1 MFVSE
6 NNWETI
12 LWELDKKMNRLI
24 YGDVVG
30 GFLNLLNEKTNNL
43 FRTLPLQ
50 KYELYPFCD
59 GDINNID
66 LSDDSNPEVLKIK
79 TKAYNFSVTIPPCSN
94 KVEYYTLQVVKALLK
109 KDKDIIDYLKN
120 HKLTFNLIH
129 RIEKTNE
136 ESDYMLEIVL
146 EHNGTK
152 YINNFLGEH
161 KATTYSENGKCAAGG
176 KISDLIQKIKISDD
190 KLVYK
195 ILFKV
200 DTLFENGTYV
210 FKKFFAGNFLT
221 RIGMSAEKNQIIWSN
236 NSAQIYSDYNKVALI
251 WLLQHN
257 SLDDICNYIVNG
269 YENKINKI
277 KNPFFIMNDKEYVW
291 VYNKGKN
298 IETAVYGFYEIKRNE
313 RNIPYFT
320 DYKNQ
325 NILLSKSP
333 NKFKQYKEWTKIIL
347 GRKTTQSSKLNI
359 KKTKNTKMAKHM
371 MEYRLK
377 LRQALLEQKPGIPIE
392 KLTGIQRII
401 VNKKPIIVCVS
412 KYGKVESGRIKW
424 KENFIP
430 KILSMQKLII
440 INLLHK

>member
-6 NNWETI
+6 DNWENI
-12 LWELDKKMNRLI
+12 LWEFDKKMNLLI
-24 YGDVVG
+24 YGDALG
-30 GFLNLLNEKTNNL
+30 GFHNLLNEKVNKSFKN
-43 FRTLPLQ
+43 FPLH

-79 TKAYNFSVTIPPCSN
+79 TKAYNFSSTIPPCSN
-94 KVEYYTLQVVKALLK
+94 KVEYYTVQALNALIK
-109 KDKDIIDYLKN
+109 KDKDIIDYLKKN
-120 HKLTFNLIH
+120 KLTFKLKH

-136 ESDYMLEIVL
+136 DSDYALEVSL
-146 EHNGTK
+146 EENGIK
-152 YINNFLGEH
+152 HIFNILGEH
-161 KATTYSENGKCAAGG
+161 KATSYSDNGKCAAGG
-176 KISDLIQKIKISDD
+176 KIGDLIEKIKISDD

-210 FKKFFAGNFLT
+210 FKKFFVGNFLT

-236 NSAQIYSDYNKVALI
+236 NSAQIFSDCNKAVLV

-277 KNPFFIMNDKEYVW
+277 KNPFFIMDNKEYVW
-291 VYNKGKN
+291 IYNKGKN
-298 IETAVYGFYEIKRNE
+298 IETGVYGFYEIKRNE
-313 RNIPYFT
+313 RNIPYYT

-325 NILLSKSP
+325 NILLSKSTH
-333 NKFKQYKEWTKIIL
+333 KFKQYKEWTKITL

-359 KKTKNTKMAKHM
+359 KKTKNIKMAKHM

-377 LRQALLEQKPGIPIE
+377 LKQALLEQNPGIPIE

-401 VNKKPIIVCVS
+401 INKKPIIVCVS
-412 KYGKVESGRIKW
+412 KYGKVETGRIKW
-424 KENFIP
+424 KEKFYSEHPEFATIDNY
-430 KILSMQKLII
+430 KLAA
-440 INLLHK
+440 